1 MSHSK
6 FRKNGNSLY
15 IDSWNRSAQKYVHI
29 CYLCGR
35 KGYSPAI
42 EERDFLKSLER
53 KAIYEELTKM
63 FDSPLK
69 LDSFGRCDECAKRQD
84 GTMD

>member
-6 FRKNGNSLY
+6 FRKKGQSLY
-15 IDSWNRSAQKYVHI
+15 IDNWNPSAQKYVHV

-42 EERDFLKSLER
+42 EEDDFSTTLER
-53 KAIYEELTKM
+53 KAIYKELTRIL
-63 FDSPLK
+63 DSALE
-69 LDSFGRCDECAKRQD
+69 LDSFGRCAECAKRQ
-84 GTMD
+84 GGE

>member
-6 FRKNGNSLY
+6 FRRKGKSLY
-15 IDSWNRSAQKYVHI
+15 IDNWNPSSKKYI
-29 CYLCGR
+29 NTCYLCKR

-42 EERDFLKSLER
+42 EEPDFVSDIER

-63 FDSPLK
+63 FDSSLV
-69 LDSFGRCDECAKRQD
+69 LDSFGRCEQCAKLQD
-84 GTMD
+84 GG

>member
-6 FRKNGNSLY
+6 FRKKGQSLY
-15 IDSWNRSAQKYVHI
+15 IDNWNPSAQKYVHV

-42 EERDFLKSLER
+42 EEDDFPTTLER
-53 KAIYEELTKM
+53 KAIYKELTRIL
-63 FDSPLK
+63 DSALE
-69 LDSFGRCDECAKRQD
+69 LDSFGRCAECAKRQ
-84 GTMD
+84 GGE

>member
-6 FRKNGNSLY
+6 FRKNGKSLY
-15 IDSWNRSAQKYVHI
+15 IDNWNTAAQKYVHI

-35 KGYSPAI
+35 KGYSPVI
-42 EERDFLKSLER
+42 EEQDFPNTLEH
-53 KAIYEELTKM
+53 KAIYNELTRM

-69 LDSFGRCDECAKRQD
+69 LDSFGRCDECARRQD
-84 GTMD
+84 RTMA

>member
-6 FRKNGNSLY
+6 IRKKGQSLY
-15 IDSWNRSAQKYVHI
+15 IDNWNPAAKKYI
-29 CYLCGR
+29 NTCYLCGR

-42 EERDFLKSLER
+42 EETDFPNTLER
-53 KAIYEELTKM
+53 KAIYKELTKV
-63 FDSPLK
+63 FLSPLA

-84 GTMD
+84 G

>member
-6 FRKNGNSLY
+6 FRKKGHSLY
-15 IDSWNRSAQKYVHI
+15 IDNWNPAAKKYVHI

-42 EERDFLKSLER
+42 EEEDFTTTLEH
-53 KAIYEELTKM
+53 KVIYKELTKM
-63 FDSPLK
+63 FDSALE
-69 LDSFGRCDECAKRQD
+69 LDSFGRCDECAKRQ
-84 GTMD
+84 GGK